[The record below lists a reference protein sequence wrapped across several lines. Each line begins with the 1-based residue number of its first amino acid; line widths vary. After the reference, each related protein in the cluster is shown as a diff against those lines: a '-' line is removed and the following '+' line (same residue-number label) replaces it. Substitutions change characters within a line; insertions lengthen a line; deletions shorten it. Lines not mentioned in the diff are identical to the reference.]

1 MRILVTGAA
10 GFAGSHFVRSL
21 LAGAYRGWEG
31 ARVTA
36 LDTRPVPERHARVEA
51 VRGDVGD
58 PFLLRDL
65 LPGHDA
71 VVHFADTTRAD
82 TAELVRT
89 NVLGTHTLLDAIRG
103 SGVERTVVVSTAD
116 VYGPPVADDAPRTE
130 EHPLNPVTPYA
141 TSRAAAD
148 LVARS
153 AWHTHGVDLSVTR
166 SAVCYGPRQQP
177 DRPLPRLVTAL
188 LEDVRPRPY
197 DGAAVREWLHVDDH
211 CRAVHLV
218 LNRGRAGET
227 YHVGGEPVA
236 PAALAERLRALTG
249 TRAGGHDGAVPPRA
263 VRAVLDDGRIR
274 EELGWAP
281 TVPFERGLADTVDW
295 YRDHPGWWTA
305 ARRAREAATAA
316 A

>member
-10 GFAGSHFVRSL
+10 GFTGSHFVRSL

-36 LDTRPVPERHARVEA
+36 LDKRPLPQRHARVEA

-71 VVHFADTTRAD
+71 VVHFADVTRAD

-89 NVLGTHTLLDAIRG
+89 NVLGTHTLLDAVRG
-103 SGVERTVVVSTAD
+103 SGVERTVVVSSAD
-116 VYGPPVADDAPRTE
+116 VYGPPAGDGAPWTE
-130 EHPLNPVTPYA
+130 DHPVRPITPYA

-148 LVARS
+148 LVARC

-166 SAVCYGPRQQP
+166 STACYGPRQQP
-177 DRPLPRLVTAL
+177 DRPLPRRLTAL
-188 LEDVRPRPY
+188 LEGTRSRPY
-197 DGAAVREWLHVDDH
+197 DDAPAVTEWLHVDDH

-227 YHVGGEPVA
+227 YHVGGEAVA
-236 PAALAERLRALTG
+236 PAALAEHLHTLTG
-249 TRAGGHDGAVPPRA
+249 TRAVAHDSPAPARVA
-263 VRAVLDDGRIR
+263 LDDSRIR

-281 TVPFERGLADTVDW
+281 AVPFEQGLADTVGW

-305 ARRAREAATAA
+305 ARRARETTTAA

>member
-10 GFAGSHFVRSL
+10 GFAGSHFVDAL
-21 LAGAYRGWEG
+21 LADAYRGWEG

-36 LDTRPVPERHARVEA
+36 FDLRPVPRRHARVEA

-58 PFLLRDL
+58 PFLLREL

-71 VVHFADTTRAD
+71 VVHFADATHAD

-89 NVLGTHTLLDAIRG
+89 NVLGTHTLLDALRG

-116 VYGPPVADDAPRTE
+116 VYGPRTDGGPWTE
-130 EHPLNPVTPYA
+130 DQPLRPDTPYA
-141 TSRAAAD
+141 ASRAAAD

-166 SAVCYGPRQQP
+166 SAPCYGPRQHP
-177 DRPLPRLVTAL
+177 DRPLPRRLTAL
-188 LEDVRPRPY
+188 LEGTRPRGREDRP
-197 DGAAVREWLHVDDH
+197 GPSEWLHVDDH

-236 PAALAERLRALTG
+236 PAALTERLHTLTG
-249 TRAGGHDGAVPPRA
+249 TRAAHHRDTGTPR
-263 VRAVLDDGRIR
+263 RALDDSRLR
-274 EELGWAP
+274 EELGWTPA
-281 TVPFERGLADTVDW
+281 VSFDRGLADTVRW

-305 ARRAREAATAA
+305 ARHTREAATAA